1 MTSTTLFWIFSIIS
15 LLSACMVVSL
25 SNAVY
30 SVLFLIIVFCNTASI
45 LLLLGVEFLSFLFLI
60 VYVGAIAVLFLFVV
74 MMLNVKTDGVKIN
87 YSTLLLVGSLMGL
100 VLSFQFITAIG
111 TNWGA
116 YSHIATNLINV
127 ESPTIISWIQENDLP
142 SNIESIGLILYTSFS
157 LVFILCAFILLLA
170 MIGSIVL
177 TMNQRTGVK
186 QQQITLQLHR
196 NQNKVVRFLDLR
208 KN

>member
-1 MTSTTLFWIFSIIS
+1 MTSTTLFWIFSLIS

-30 SVLFLIIVFCNTASI
+30 SVLFLIILFCNTAGI
-45 LLLLGVEFLSFLFLI
+45 LLLLGAEFLSFLFLI

-74 MMLNVKTDGVKIN
+74 MMLNIKTNSVKIN
-87 YSTLLLVGSLMGL
+87 YTTIILIGFLISLI
-100 VLSFQFITAIG
+100 LSFQFLAAIQIDFEVYSNLG
-111 TNWGA
+111 IDLAKTNF
-116 YSHIATNLINV
+116 
-127 ESPTIISWIQENDLP
+127 PTITIWIQENNLP
-142 SNIESIGLILYTSFS
+142 SNVESIGLVLYTSYS

-177 TMNQRTGVK
+177 TMNQRSGVK
-186 QQQITLQLHR
+186 KQQISLQLYR
-196 NQNKVVRFLDLR
+196 NQNEVIRFVDLR

>member
-1 MTSTTLFWIFSIIS
+1 MANTTLFWIFSIIS
-15 LLSACMVVSL
+15 LVSACMVVSL

-45 LLLLGVEFLSFLFLI
+45 LLLLGAEFLSFLFLI

-74 MMLNVKTDGVKIN
+74 MMLNVKKSTVKIN
-87 YSTLLLVGSLMGL
+87 YDTIFLIGFFISLIL
-100 VLSFQFITAIG
+100 FIQI
-111 TNWGA
+111 WVILQSDFEA
-116 YSHIATNLINV
+116 YSNINV
-127 ESPTIISWIQENDLP
+127 SLIANNFPLIICWTQENNLP
-142 SNIESIGLILYTSFS
+142 SNTESIGLILYTSYS
-157 LVFILCAFILLLA
+157 LIFIMCAFILLLA

-177 TMNQRTGVK
+177 TMSQRKNVRK
-186 QQQITLQLHR
+186 QQISLQLYR

>member
-45 LLLLGVEFLSFLFLI
+45 LLLLGAEFLSFLFLI

-74 MMLNVKTDGVKIN
+74 MMLNVKTDGVRIN
-87 YSTLLLVGSLMGL
+87 YTTIFLIGFLISSILLLQFSSAMQIDFDVYSNIGL
-100 VLSFQFITAIG
+100 DLTKVNFPA
-111 TNWGA
+111 
-116 YSHIATNLINV
+116 
-127 ESPTIISWIQENDLP
+127 IISWVQENSLP
-142 SNIESIGLILYTSFS
+142 SNVESIGLILYTSYS
-157 LVFILCAFILLLA
+157 LIFILCAFILLLA

-177 TMNQRTGVK
+177 TMTQRSEVK
-186 QQQITLQLHR
+186 KQQITLQLYR
-196 NQNKVVRFLDLR
+196 NQRKVVRFLDLR
-208 KN
+208 KI

>member
-45 LLLLGVEFLSFLFLI
+45 LLLLGAEFLSFLFLI

-74 MMLNVKTDGVKIN
+74 MMLNVKTDNIKVNYGTIFFIGVFVSLILFIQTWSAFQLN
-87 YSTLLLVGSLMGL
+87 FEAYANMDISLLNSN
-100 VLSFQFITAIG
+100 F
-111 TNWGA
+111 
-116 YSHIATNLINV
+116 
-127 ESPTIISWIQENDLP
+127 PTITSWILEKNLP
-142 SNIESIGLILYTSFS
+142 SNTESIGLILYTSYS
-157 LVFILCAFILLLA
+157 LIFIMCAFILLLA

-177 TMNQRTGVK
+177 TMNQRTNVKK
-186 QQQITLQLHR
+186 QQISLQLYR
-196 NQNKVVRFLDLR
+196 NQSKVVRFLDFR
-208 KN
+208 KS

>member
-87 YSTLLLVGSLMGL
+87 YSTILLLGFLISLIL
-100 VLSFQFITAIG
+100 IFQFVTAIG
-111 TNWGA
+111 TYFGP
-116 YSHIATNLINV
+116 YSNIGINLISAK
-127 ESPTIISWIQENDLP
+127 SPIIVSWIQENNLP
-142 SNIESIGLILYTSFS
+142 SNIESIGLILYTSYS

-177 TMNQRTGVK
+177 TMNQRSGVK
-186 QQQITLQLHR
+186 KQQITLQLHR
-196 NQNKVVRFLDLR
+196 NQNRVVRFLDLR

>member
-1 MTSTTLFWIFSIIS
+1 MTSTNLFWIFSIIS

-45 LLLLGVEFLSFLFLI
+45 LLLLGAEFLSFLFLI

-74 MMLNVKTDGVKIN
+74 MMLNVKIEGVKIN
-87 YSTLLLVGSLMGL
+87 YSTIFLIGFFISLILFIQTWAAFQLDFEAYFNINISVLNNPFPILL
-100 VLSFQFITAIG
+100 
-111 TNWGA
+111 
-116 YSHIATNLINV
+116 
-127 ESPTIISWIQENDLP
+127 SWILEKNLP
-142 SNIESIGLILYTSFS
+142 SNTESIGLILYTSYS
-157 LVFILCAFILLLA
+157 LVFIMCAFILLLA

-177 TMNQRTGVK
+177 TMNQRAGVK
-186 QQQITLQLHR
+186 KQQISLQLYR

>member
-15 LLSACMVVSL
+15 LISACMVVSL

-45 LLLLGVEFLSFLFLI
+45 LLLLGAEFLSFLFLI

-74 MMLNVKTDGVKIN
+74 MMLNVKITDVKIN
-87 YSTLLLVGSLMGL
+87 YSTIFLIGLFISLILSIQIWTLLQSDLE
-100 VLSFQFITAIG
+100 
-111 TNWGA
+111 A
-116 YSHIATNLINV
+116 YSNITISLVNSGFPLI
-127 ESPTIISWIQENDLP
+127 TSWIQENNLP
-142 SNIESIGLILYTSFS
+142 SNTESIGLILYTSYS
-157 LVFILCAFILLLA
+157 LVFIMCAFILLLA

-186 QQQITLQLHR
+186 KQQISLQLHR
-196 NQNKVVRFLDLR
+196 NQNKVIRFLNLR

>member
-1 MTSTTLFWIFSIIS
+1 MTSTTLFWIFSLIS

-30 SVLFLIIVFCNTASI
+30 SVLFLIIVFCNTAGI
-45 LLLLGVEFLSFLFLI
+45 LLLLGAEFLSFLFLI

-74 MMLNVKTDGVKIN
+74 MMLNIKTNSVKIN
-87 YSTLLLVGSLMGL
+87 YTTIILIGFLISLI
-100 VLSFQFITAIG
+100 LSFQFLAAIQIDFEVYSNLG
-111 TNWGA
+111 IDLAKTNF
-116 YSHIATNLINV
+116 
-127 ESPTIISWIQENDLP
+127 PTITIWIQENNLP
-142 SNIESIGLILYTSFS
+142 SNVESIGLVLYTSYS

-177 TMNQRTGVK
+177 TMNQRSGVK
-186 QQQITLQLHR
+186 KQQISLQLYR
-196 NQNKVVRFLDLR
+196 NQNEVIRFVDLR

>member
-1 MTSTTLFWIFSIIS
+1 MTTTTLFWIFSIIS

-45 LLLLGVEFLSFLFLI
+45 LLLLGAEFLSFLFLI

-74 MMLNVKTDGVKIN
+74 MMLNVKLNDVKVN
-87 YSTLLLVGSLMGL
+87 YSTIFL
-100 VLSFQFITAIG
+100 IG
-111 TNWGA
+111 TFISFVLFIQIWSVLQSDFEA
-116 YSHIATNLINV
+116 YSNIKISLVNV
-127 ESPTIISWIQENDLP
+127 GFPLVTSWIQENNLP
-142 SNIESIGLILYTSFS
+142 SNTESIGLILYTSYS
-157 LVFILCAFILLLA
+157 LVFIMCAFILLLA

-186 QQQITLQLHR
+186 KQQISLQLYR
-196 NQNKVVRFLDLR
+196 NQNKVIRFLDLR

>member
-15 LLSACMVVSL
+15 LISACMVVSL

-45 LLLLGVEFLSFLFLI
+45 LLLLGAEFLSFLFLI

-74 MMLNVKTDGVKIN
+74 MMLNIKTSNVKIN
-87 YSTLLLVGSLMGL
+87 YSTIFLIGIFISLIL
-100 VLSFQFITAIG
+100 FIQIWTILQSDFE
-111 TNWGA
+111 A
-116 YSHIATNLINV
+116 YSNINISLVSSNFLLI
-127 ESPTIISWIQENDLP
+127 TSWIQENNLP
-142 SNIESIGLILYTSFS
+142 SNTESIGLILYTSYS
-157 LVFILCAFILLLA
+157 LIFIMCAFILLLA

-177 TMNQRTGVK
+177 TMNQRIGVK
-186 QQQITLQLHR
+186 KQQISLQLYR
-196 NQNKVVRFLDLR
+196 NQNKVIRFLNLR

>member
-15 LLSACMVVSL
+15 LISACMVVSL

-45 LLLLGVEFLSFLFLI
+45 LLLLGAEFLSFLFLI

-74 MMLNVKTDGVKIN
+74 MMLNVKIDNVKIN
-87 YSTLLLVGSLMGL
+87 YTIIFLIGALISLILLIQIWTAFQLDIESYSDIKILLLNNN
-100 VLSFQFITAIG
+100 F
-111 TNWGA
+111 
-116 YSHIATNLINV
+116 
-127 ESPTIISWIQENDLP
+127 PTITSWIQENNLP
-142 SNIESIGLILYTSFS
+142 SNTESIGLILYTSYS
-157 LVFILCAFILLLA
+157 LMFIMCAFILLLA

-177 TMNQRTGVK
+177 TMNQRSNVRK
-186 QQQITLQLHR
+186 QQVTFQLYR
-196 NQNKVVRFLDLR
+196 NQNKVVRFLNLR